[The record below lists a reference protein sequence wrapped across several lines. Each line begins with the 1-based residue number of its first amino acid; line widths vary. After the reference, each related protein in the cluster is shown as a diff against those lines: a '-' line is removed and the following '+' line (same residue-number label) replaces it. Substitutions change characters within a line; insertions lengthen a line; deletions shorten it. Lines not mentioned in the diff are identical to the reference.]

1 MNREQAQKAVND
13 VVADGANDLDWSDPA
28 GTLREGAAAL
38 VDITDPEERKA
49 ALRIL
54 DILRQH
60 RDYIRTEDEALAVW
74 REVFVARC
82 ATVEAGYIGGATDLA
97 NDAEAV
103 FRRRLAEHLKAVG

>member
-60 RDYIRTEDEALAVW
+60 RDYIRAEDEAMAVW

-82 ATVEAGYIGGATDLA
+82 ATVAAGYVGTAAAVA
-97 NDAEAV
+97 NDAETY
-103 FRRRLAEHLKAVG
+103 FRRRFAEHLAGKG

>member
-103 FRRRLAEHLKAVG
+103 FRRRRAEHLKAVG

>member
-60 RDYIRTEDEALAVW
+60 RDYIRAEDEALAVW